1 MRIDA
6 DRPQSSAGRYFHMAG
21 IGVVVIT
28 AGAQALTVGRYWWS
42 DPGNPFFIKSGTL
55 ALIGWCVAAI
65 ALLLG
70 RYFTPYSSIV
80 VPAGVAAGSIWMSV
94 EFLRQEGVAYWP
106 LGQINFENMT
116 AMAAALAA
124 FSMFLVGPVSG
135 AWLAGYGSRR
145 RRRQLQLHRISADVF
160 D

>member
-1 MRIDA
+1 MPIDA
-6 DRPQSSAGRYFHMAG
+6 PEPQPSAGRYLRIAG
-21 IGVVVIT
+21 ISVAIVT

-42 DPGNPFFIKSGTL
+42 DPGNPFFIRSGML
-55 ALIGWCVAAI
+55 ALTGWCVAAI

-94 EFLRQEGVAYWP
+94 EFVRQEGVAYWP
-106 LGQINFENMT
+106 LAHINFESTT

-124 FSMFLVGPVSG
+124 FSMFLIGPVAG
-135 AWLAGYGSRR
+135 AWLAGYGARR
-145 RRRQLQLHRISADVF
+145 RRRQSQLHRISAEVF